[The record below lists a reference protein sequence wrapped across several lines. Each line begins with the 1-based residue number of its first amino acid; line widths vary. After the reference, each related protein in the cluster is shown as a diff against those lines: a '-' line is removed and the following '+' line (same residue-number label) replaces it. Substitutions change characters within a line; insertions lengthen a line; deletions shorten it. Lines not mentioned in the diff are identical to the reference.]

1 MANRKKEIKAIRV
14 NQKTREVIVYAK
26 SIDNEQQ
33 EKEIKMYNDMGYK
46 VVMLDKEKPTTRAK
60 TSISKKD
67 MEMYLKGKIDNKIY
81 NDLLEHLKSKENFLK
96 TKSWLKEELK
106 KNAKKTGK
114 KYIPFNTIIAVEKAN
129 DKITTGVNARE
140 YEEQNKLAETI
151 EQEETSENK

>member
-67 MEMYLKGKIDNKIY
+67 MEMYLA
-81 NDLLEHLKSKENFLK
+81 KSGC
-96 TKSWLKEELK
+96 
-106 KNAKKTGK
+106 AAG
-114 KYIPFNTIIAVEKAN
+114 
-129 DKITTGVNARE
+129 
-140 YEEQNKLAETI
+140 
-151 EQEETSENK
+151 